1 MQDATRRSDA
11 CALFVR
17 SARGQRVD
25 VATGTREDSLE
36 IYDYQRRALAHTRKM
51 QSARVNTKRERAAL
65 NKYQMEKVIGTSWRA

>member
-36 IYDYQRRALAHTRKM
+36 IYDYQRKGARTHPQEAKCEGKYKTRTRSFK
-51 QSARVNTKRERAAL
+51 
-65 NKYQMEKVIGTSWRA
+65 